1 MAVWYRF
8 SSTRLVVLA
17 VERCWRLARDAQ
29 EQFFCGDFQAVLRL
43 PGNGLGL
50 QRAGEGTDM
59 LDWIPVCQE
68 FVCQEFVC
76 QEFVCQE
83 FVCQELERLTAGF
96 VWCDSIHPA
105 NRTD

>member
-1 MAVWYRF
+1 M
-8 SSTRLVVLA
+8 LA
-17 VERCWRLARDAQ
+17 VGSDAQ
-29 EQFFCGDFQAVLRL
+29 EQLFCSDFQAVLRL

-59 LDWIPVCQE
+59 LDCIP
-68 FVCQEFVC
+68 
-76 QEFVCQE
+76 VCQE